1 MACGKVPKTEASAPV
16 KDPIT
21 PTTKGEALPF
31 VVVLVLV
38 LVLVLVPPEL
48 HAVTSAASESS
59 VRKLIFLRPKARNPI
74 IRVSFAEYWWL
85 LKLI

>member
-1 MACGKVPKTEASAPV
+1 
-16 KDPIT
+16 
-21 PTTKGEALPF
+21 
-31 VVVLVLV
+31 V